1 MEVLNAT
8 KDMTTKDSFLSHF
21 DLLDF
26 SFDEGFSSD
35 ARKEAQELIQWL
47 DFPTSKTEYWK
58 YTRINKIIKG
68 KYKAAAPENEL
79 ELNFSVPS
87 KNCIV
92 LINGYYSEELS
103 FFNAAEGVEFSSL
116 SDAKK
121 SSTVLKENFNS
132 LVKKDEIFAVIN
144 SAYHQDG
151 AFMHVSKNA
160 QAEEP
165 YYILNFVD
173 EENIVSNPRN
183 FIYVEQGGNAK
194 VVLKTI
200 STGKTGSFT
209 NLVSEIMVEKNAHLE
224 INKVQNE
231 EADSFQIAT
240 EQVTQADDSTFKINT
255 FTLNGAIVRNN
266 LNIDS
271 LGKNT
276 MTYLNGLYPLKRKQH
291 VDNHTYLLHR
301 EPNGESHELYKGIL
315 GDSSTGVFNGKVFV
329 HREAQKTNAF
339 QSNANIVMTDTAT
352 INSKPELE
360 IYADDVKCSH
370 GSTTGQLDDEALFYL
385 RARGLSKESA
395 RAVLVN
401 AFASDVIDMIGVE
414 AVKDEIE
421 KYIDDNYQGIK
432 D

>member
-1 MEVLNAT
+1 MEVMNETVKMTAKDEFLLN
-8 KDMTTKDSFLSHF
+8 FN
-21 DLLDF
+21 LLDF
-26 SFDEGFSSD
+26 SFDENFSKDIRNTAKSTID
-35 ARKEAQELIQWL
+35 GLQ
-47 DFPTSKTEYWK
+47 FPTSKVEYWK

-68 KYKAAAPENEL
+68 QYTIAAPENEIEIDL
-79 ELNFSVPS
+79 SVPS

-92 LINGYYSEELS
+92 LINGYFSEKLS
-103 FFNAAEGVEFSSL
+103 FFNKKEGVEFSSL

-121 SSTVLKENFNS
+121 NSSVLQEKLNS
-132 LVKKDEIFAVIN
+132 LVKKDEIFAQIN

-151 AFMHVSKNA
+151 AFMHVAKNV
-160 QAEEP
+160 QAKEP

-173 EENIVSNPRN
+173 DSNIMSNPRN
-183 FIYVEQGGNAK
+183 FIFVEQGANAK
-194 VVLKTI
+194 VVLKTVN
-200 STGKTGSFT
+200 TENTGSFT
-209 NLVSEIMVEKNAHLE
+209 NMVSEIFVEKNAHFE
-224 INKVQNE
+224 MNKIQD
-231 EADSFQIAT
+231 EAKDSFQIAT
-240 EQVTQADDSTFKINT
+240 EQVVQADDSTFKINT

-276 MTYLNGLYPLKRKQH
+276 MTYLNGLYPLKGKQH

-370 GSTTGQLDDEALFYL
+370 GSTTGQLDEEALFYL

-401 AFASDVIDMIGVE
+401 AFASDVIEQIGVE
-414 AVKDEIE
+414 AVKEEIE

-432 D
+432 

>member
-8 KDMTTKDSFLSHF
+8 KDMTTKDTFLSHF

-26 SFDEGFSSD
+26 SFDEDFSSE
-35 ARKEAQELIQWL
+35 ARKEAKELIQWL
-47 DFPTSKTEYWK
+47 DFPTSKSEYWK

-68 KYKAAAPENEL
+68 QYKVSAPANDIEIDL
-79 ELNFSVPS
+79 SVPT
-87 KNCIV
+87 KNCVV

-103 FFNAAEGVEFSSL
+103 FFDAKEGVEFSSL

-121 SSTVLKENFNS
+121 NSTILKEHFNS
-132 LVKKDEIFAVIN
+132 LVKKDEIFAVTN

-151 AFMHVSKNA
+151 AFMHVAKNV
-160 QAEEP
+160 QADEP
-165 YYILNFVD
+165 YYILNLVD
-173 EENIVSNPRN
+173 DENIVSNPRN
-183 FIYVEQGGNAK
+183 FIYIEQGANAK
-194 VVLKTI
+194 AVLKTI
-200 STGKTGSFT
+200 NTANAGSFT
-209 NLVSEIMVEKNAHLE
+209 NMVSEIIVEKNAHFE
-224 INKVQNE
+224 INKIQD
-231 EADSFQIAT
+231 EAEDSFQIAT
-240 EQVTQADDSTFKINT
+240 EQVVQHDDSTFKINT
-255 FTLNGAIVRNN
+255 FTLSGLIVRNN

-276 MTYLNGLYPLKRKQH
+276 MTYLNGLYPLKGKQH

-301 EPNGESHELYKGIL
+301 EPNGESHELYKGIM
-315 GDSSTGVFNGKVFV
+315 GDFSTGVFNGKVFV

-370 GSTTGQLDDEALFYL
+370 GSTTGQLDEEALFYL

-401 AFASDVIDMIGVE
+401 AFASDVIEHIGVE
-414 AVKDEIE
+414 AVKNEIE
-421 KYIDDNYQGIK
+421 QFIDANYQGIK
-432 D
+432 

>member
-1 MEVLNAT
+1 MEVMNETVKMST
-8 KDMTTKDSFLSHF
+8 KDTFLSNF
-21 DLLDF
+21 NLLDF
-26 SFDEGFSSD
+26 SFDEDFSKDIRS
-35 ARKEAQELIQWL
+35 AAKNTIEGLE
-47 DFPTSKTEYWK
+47 FPTSKVEYWK
-58 YTRINKIIKG
+58 YTRINKIIKRD
-68 KYKAAAPENEL
+68 YSISAPENKVEIDL
-79 ELNFSVPS
+79 SVPS

-92 LINGYYSEELS
+92 LINGFYSEELS
-103 FFNAAEGVEFSSL
+103 FFESEVGVTFSSL
-116 SDAKK
+116 SEEKK
-121 SSTVLKENFNS
+121 NSSVLKEKFNS
-132 LVKKDEIFAVIN
+132 LVKKDEIFAQIN

-151 AFMHVSKNA
+151 AFMHVEKNV

-173 EENIVSNPRN
+173 DSNILSNPRN
-183 FIYVEQGGNAK
+183 FVFVEQGANVK

-200 STGKTGSFT
+200 NTANAGSFT
-209 NLVSEIMVEKNAHLE
+209 NMVSELFIEKNAHFE
-224 INKVQNE
+224 INKIQNE
-231 EADSFQIAT
+231 ADDSFQIAT
-240 EQVTQADDSTFKINT
+240 EQVVQADDSTFKINT

-276 MTYLNGLYPLKRKQH
+276 MTYLNGLYPLKGKQH

-339 QSNANIVMTDTAT
+339 QSNANIVMTDSAT

-370 GSTTGQLDDEALFYL
+370 GSTTGQLDEEALFYL
-385 RARGLSKESA
+385 RARGLSKDSA

-401 AFASDVIDMIGVE
+401 AFASDVIEQIGVE
-414 AVKDEIE
+414 SVKEEIE
-421 KYIDDNYQGIK
+421 QYIDDNYQGIK
-432 D
+432 

>member
-1 MEVLNAT
+1 MEVMNETVKMST
-8 KDMTTKDSFLSHF
+8 KDTFLSNF
-21 DLLDF
+21 NLLDF
-26 SFDEGFSSD
+26 SFDEDFSKDIRS
-35 ARKEAQELIQWL
+35 AAKNTIEGLE
-47 DFPTSKTEYWK
+47 FPTSKVEYWK
-58 YTRINKIIKG
+58 YTRINKIIKRD
-68 KYKAAAPENEL
+68 YSISAPENKVEIDL
-79 ELNFSVPS
+79 SVPS

-92 LINGYYSEELS
+92 LINGFYSEELS
-103 FFNAAEGVEFSSL
+103 FFESEVGVTFSSL
-116 SDAKK
+116 SEAKK
-121 SSTVLKENFNS
+121 NSSVLKEKFNS
-132 LVKKDEIFAVIN
+132 LVKKDEIFAQIN

-151 AFMHVSKNA
+151 AFMHVEKNV

-173 EENIVSNPRN
+173 DSNILSNPRN
-183 FIYVEQGGNAK
+183 FVFVEQGANVK

-200 STGKTGSFT
+200 NTANAGSFT
-209 NLVSEIMVEKNAHLE
+209 NMVSELFIEKNAHFE
-224 INKVQNE
+224 INKIQNE
-231 EADSFQIAT
+231 ADDSFQIAT
-240 EQVTQADDSTFKINT
+240 EQVVQADDSTFKINT

-276 MTYLNGLYPLKRKQH
+276 MTYLNGLYHLKGKQH

-339 QSNANIVMTDTAT
+339 QSNANIVMTDSAT

-370 GSTTGQLDDEALFYL
+370 GSTTGQLDEEALFYL
-385 RARGLSKESA
+385 RARGLSKDSA

-401 AFASDVIDMIGVE
+401 AFASDVIEQIGVE
-414 AVKDEIE
+414 SVKEEIE
-421 KYIDDNYQGIK
+421 QYIDDNYQGIK
-432 D
+432 

>member
-1 MEVLNAT
+1 MNETVKMTAKDEFLLN
-8 KDMTTKDSFLSHF
+8 FN
-21 DLLDF
+21 LLDF
-26 SFDEGFSSD
+26 SFDENFSKDIRNTAKSTID
-35 ARKEAQELIQWL
+35 GLQ
-47 DFPTSKTEYWK
+47 FPTSKVEYWK

-68 KYKAAAPENEL
+68 QYTIAAPENEIEIDL
-79 ELNFSVPS
+79 SVPS

-92 LINGYYSEELS
+92 LINGYFSEALS
-103 FFNAAEGVEFSSL
+103 FFNKNEGVEFSSL

-121 SSTVLKENFNS
+121 NSSVLQEKLNS
-132 LVKKDEIFAVIN
+132 LVKKDEIFAQIN

-151 AFMHVSKNA
+151 AFMHVAKNV
-160 QAEEP
+160 QAKEP

-173 EENIVSNPRN
+173 DSNIMSNPRN
-183 FIYVEQGGNAK
+183 FIFVEQGANAK
-194 VVLKTI
+194 VVLKTVNTAN
-200 STGKTGSFT
+200 SGSFT
-209 NLVSEIMVEKNAHLE
+209 NMVSEIFVEKNAHFE
-224 INKVQNE
+224 MNKIQD
-231 EADSFQIAT
+231 EAKDSFQIAT
-240 EQVTQADDSTFKINT
+240 EQVVQADDSTFKINT

-276 MTYLNGLYPLKRKQH
+276 MTYLNGLYPLKGKQH

-370 GSTTGQLDDEALFYL
+370 GSTTGQLDEEALFYL

-401 AFASDVIDMIGVE
+401 AFASDVIEQIGVE
-414 AVKDEIE
+414 AVKEEIE

-432 D
+432 

>member
-1 MEVLNAT
+1 MEVMNETVKMST
-8 KDMTTKDSFLSHF
+8 KDTFLSNF
-21 DLLDF
+21 NLLDF
-26 SFDEGFSSD
+26 SFDEDFSKDIRS
-35 ARKEAQELIQWL
+35 AAKNTIEGLE
-47 DFPTSKTEYWK
+47 FPTSKVEYWK
-58 YTRINKIIKG
+58 YTRINKIIKRD
-68 KYKAAAPENEL
+68 YSISAPENKVEIDL
-79 ELNFSVPS
+79 SVPS

-92 LINGYYSEELS
+92 LINGFYSEELS
-103 FFNAAEGVEFSSL
+103 FFESEVGVTFSSL
-116 SDAKK
+116 SEAKK
-121 SSTVLKENFNS
+121 NSSFLKEKFNS
-132 LVKKDEIFAVIN
+132 LVKKDEIFAQIN

-151 AFMHVSKNA
+151 AFMHVEKNV

-173 EENIVSNPRN
+173 DSNILSNPRN
-183 FIYVEQGGNAK
+183 FVFLEQGANVK

-200 STGKTGSFT
+200 NTANAGSFT
-209 NLVSEIMVEKNAHLE
+209 NMVSELFIEKNAHFE
-224 INKVQNE
+224 INKIQNE
-231 EADSFQIAT
+231 ADDSFQIAT
-240 EQVTQADDSTFKINT
+240 EQVVQADDSTFKINT

-276 MTYLNGLYPLKRKQH
+276 MTYLNGLYPLKGKQH

-339 QSNANIVMTDTAT
+339 QSNANIVMTDSAT

-370 GSTTGQLDDEALFYL
+370 GSTTGQLDEEALFYL
-385 RARGLSKESA
+385 RARGLSKDSA

-401 AFASDVIDMIGVE
+401 AFASDVIEQIGVE
-414 AVKDEIE
+414 SVKEEIE
-421 KYIDDNYQGIK
+421 QYIDDNYQGIK
-432 D
+432 

>member
-1 MEVLNAT
+1 MEVMNETVKMST
-8 KDMTTKDSFLSHF
+8 KDTFLSNF
-21 DLLDF
+21 NLLDF
-26 SFDEGFSSD
+26 SFDEDFSKDIRS
-35 ARKEAQELIQWL
+35 AAKNTIEGLE
-47 DFPTSKTEYWK
+47 FPTSKVEYWK
-58 YTRINKIIKG
+58 YTRINKIIKRD
-68 KYKAAAPENEL
+68 YSISAPENKVEIDL
-79 ELNFSVPS
+79 SVPS

-92 LINGYYSEELS
+92 LINGFYSEELS
-103 FFNAAEGVEFSSL
+103 FFESEVGVTFSSL
-116 SDAKK
+116 SEAKK
-121 SSTVLKENFNS
+121 NSSVLKEKFNS
-132 LVKKDEIFAVIN
+132 LVKKDEIFAQIN

-151 AFMHVSKNA
+151 AFMHVEKNV

-173 EENIVSNPRN
+173 DSNILSNPRN
-183 FIYVEQGGNAK
+183 FVFVEQGANVK

-200 STGKTGSFT
+200 NTANAGSFT
-209 NLVSEIMVEKNAHLE
+209 NMVSELFIEKNAHFE
-224 INKVQNE
+224 INKIQNE
-231 EADSFQIAT
+231 ADDSFQIAT
-240 EQVTQADDSTFKINT
+240 EQVVQADDSTFKINT

-276 MTYLNGLYPLKRKQH
+276 MTYLNGLYPLKGKQH

-339 QSNANIVMTDTAT
+339 QSNANIVMTDSAT

-370 GSTTGQLDDEALFYL
+370 GSTTGQLDEEALFYL
-385 RARGLSKESA
+385 RARGLSKDSA

-401 AFASDVIDMIGVE
+401 AFASDVIEQIGVE
-414 AVKDEIE
+414 SVKEEIE
-421 KYIDDNYQGIK
+421 QYIDDNYQGIK
-432 D
+432 

>member
-1 MEVLNAT
+1 MNETVKMTAKDEFLLN
-8 KDMTTKDSFLSHF
+8 FN
-21 DLLDF
+21 LLDF
-26 SFDEGFSSD
+26 SFDENFSKDIRNTAKSTID
-35 ARKEAQELIQWL
+35 GLQ
-47 DFPTSKTEYWK
+47 FPTSKVEYWK

-68 KYKAAAPENEL
+68 QYTIAAPENEIEIDL
-79 ELNFSVPS
+79 SVPS

-92 LINGYYSEELS
+92 LINGYFSEKLS
-103 FFNAAEGVEFSSL
+103 FFNKKEGVEFSSL

-121 SSTVLKENFNS
+121 NSSVLQEKLNS
-132 LVKKDEIFAVIN
+132 LVKKDEIFAQIN

-151 AFMHVSKNA
+151 AFMHVAKNV
-160 QAEEP
+160 QAKEP

-173 EENIVSNPRN
+173 DSNIMSNPRN
-183 FIYVEQGGNAK
+183 FIFVEQGANAK
-194 VVLKTI
+194 VVLKTVN
-200 STGKTGSFT
+200 TENTGSFT
-209 NLVSEIMVEKNAHLE
+209 NMVSEIFVEKNAHFE
-224 INKVQNE
+224 MNKIQD
-231 EADSFQIAT
+231 EAKDSFQIAT
-240 EQVTQADDSTFKINT
+240 EQVVQADDSTFKINT

-276 MTYLNGLYPLKRKQH
+276 MTYLNGLYPLKGKQH

-370 GSTTGQLDDEALFYL
+370 GSTTGQLDEEALFYL

-401 AFASDVIDMIGVE
+401 AFASDVIEQIGVE
-414 AVKDEIE
+414 AVKEEIE

-432 D
+432 

>member
-1 MEVLNAT
+1 MEVMNETVKMTA
-8 KDMTTKDSFLSHF
+8 KDEFLMNF
-21 DLLDF
+21 NLLDF
-26 SFDEGFSSD
+26 SFDENFSKDIRNTAKSTID
-35 ARKEAQELIQWL
+35 GLQ
-47 DFPTSKTEYWK
+47 FPTSKVEYWK

-68 KYKAAAPENEL
+68 AYTIAAPENEIEIDL
-79 ELNFSVPS
+79 SVPS

-92 LINGYYSEELS
+92 LINGYFSEALS
-103 FFNAAEGVEFSSL
+103 FFNKNEGVEFSSL

-121 SSTVLKENFNS
+121 NSSVLQEKFNS
-132 LVKKDEIFAVIN
+132 LVKKDEIFAQIN

-151 AFMHVSKNA
+151 AFIHVAKNV
-160 QAEEP
+160 QAKEP

-173 EENIVSNPRN
+173 DSNIMSNPRN
-183 FIYVEQGGNAK
+183 FIFVEQGANAK
-194 VVLKTI
+194 VVLKTVNTAN
-200 STGKTGSFT
+200 SGSFT
-209 NLVSEIMVEKNAHLE
+209 NMVSEIFVEKNAHFE
-224 INKVQNE
+224 MNKIQD
-231 EADSFQIAT
+231 EAEDSFQIAT
-240 EQVTQADDSTFKINT
+240 EQVVQADDSTFKINT

-276 MTYLNGLYPLKRKQH
+276 MTYLNGLYPLKGKQH

-301 EPNGESHELYKGIL
+301 EPNGESHELYKGIM

-370 GSTTGQLDDEALFYL
+370 GSTTGQLDEEALFYL

-401 AFASDVIDMIGVE
+401 AFASDVIDQIGVE
-414 AVKDEIE
+414 AVKEEIE

-432 D
+432 

>member
-1 MEVLNAT
+1 MNETVKMST
-8 KDMTTKDSFLSHF
+8 KDTFLSNF
-21 DLLDF
+21 NLLDF
-26 SFDEGFSSD
+26 SFDEDFSKDIRS
-35 ARKEAQELIQWL
+35 AAKNTIEGLE
-47 DFPTSKTEYWK
+47 FPTSKVEYWK
-58 YTRINKIIKG
+58 YTRINKIIKRD
-68 KYKAAAPENEL
+68 YSISAPENKVEIDL
-79 ELNFSVPS
+79 SVPS

-92 LINGYYSEELS
+92 LINGFYSEELS
-103 FFNAAEGVEFSSL
+103 FFESEVGVTFSSL
-116 SDAKK
+116 SEAKK
-121 SSTVLKENFNS
+121 NSSVLKEKFNS
-132 LVKKDEIFAVIN
+132 LVKKDEIFAQIN

-151 AFMHVSKNA
+151 AFMHVKKNV

-173 EENIVSNPRN
+173 DSNILSNPRN
-183 FIYVEQGGNAK
+183 FVFVEQGANVK

-200 STGKTGSFT
+200 NTANTGSFT
-209 NLVSEIMVEKNAHLE
+209 NMVSELFIEKNAHFE
-224 INKVQNE
+224 INKIQNE
-231 EADSFQIAT
+231 ADDSFQIAT
-240 EQVTQADDSTFKINT
+240 EQVVQADDSTFKINT

-276 MTYLNGLYPLKRKQH
+276 MTYLNGLYPLKGKQH

-339 QSNANIVMTDTAT
+339 QSNANIVMTDSAT

-370 GSTTGQLDDEALFYL
+370 GSTTGQLDEEALFYL
-385 RARGLSKESA
+385 RARGLSKDSA

-401 AFASDVIDMIGVE
+401 AFASDVIEQIGVE
-414 AVKDEIE
+414 SVKEEIE
-421 KYIDDNYQGIK
+421 QYIDDNYQGIK
-432 D
+432 

>member
-1 MEVLNAT
+1 MEVANAI
-8 KDMTTKDSFLSHF
+8 KDMTTKDTFLSHF

-26 SFDEGFSSD
+26 SFDEEFSLD
-35 ARKEAQELIQWL
+35 ARNEAKELIQWL

-58 YTRINKIIKG
+58 YTRVNKIIKG
-68 KYKAAAPENEL
+68 NYKVAAPENEIEIDL
-79 ELNFSVPS
+79 SVPT

-92 LINGYYSEELS
+92 LINGYFSEELS
-103 FFNAAEGVEFSSL
+103 FFEPQIGIDFSSL
-116 SDAKK
+116 SAAKK
-121 SSTVLKENFNS
+121 NSNVLKEHFNS

-151 AFMHVSKNA
+151 AFMHVAKNVQA
-160 QAEEP
+160 QEP
-165 YYILNFVD
+165 YYILNLVD
-173 EENIVSNPRN
+173 EENIISNPRN
-183 FIYVEQGGNAK
+183 FIFVEQGANAK

-200 STGKTGSFT
+200 STANSGSFT
-209 NLVSEIMVEKNAHLE
+209 NMVSEIIVDKNAHFE
-224 INKVQNE
+224 INKIQD
-231 EADSFQIAT
+231 EATDSFQIAT
-240 EQVTQADDSTFKINT
+240 EQITQADDSTFKINT

-276 MTYLNGLYPLKRKQH
+276 MTYLNGLYPLKGNQH

-370 GSTTGQLDDEALFYL
+370 GSTTGQLDEEALFYL

-401 AFASDVIDMIGVE
+401 AFASDVVDMIGVE

-421 KYIDDNYQGIK
+421 AYIDLNYQGIK
-432 D
+432 

>member
-1 MEVLNAT
+1 MEVMNETVKMST
-8 KDMTTKDSFLSHF
+8 KDTFLSNF
-21 DLLDF
+21 NLLDF
-26 SFDEGFSSD
+26 SFDEDFSKDIRS
-35 ARKEAQELIQWL
+35 AAKNTIEGLE
-47 DFPTSKTEYWK
+47 FPTSKVEYWK
-58 YTRINKIIKG
+58 YTRINKIIKRD
-68 KYKAAAPENEL
+68 YSISAPENKVEIDL
-79 ELNFSVPS
+79 SVPS

-92 LINGYYSEELS
+92 LINGFYSEELS
-103 FFNAAEGVEFSSL
+103 FFESEVGVTFSSL
-116 SDAKK
+116 SEAKK
-121 SSTVLKENFNS
+121 NSSVLKEKFNS
-132 LVKKDEIFAVIN
+132 LVKKDEIFAQIN

-151 AFMHVSKNA
+151 AFMHVEKNV

-173 EENIVSNPRN
+173 DSNILSNPRN
-183 FIYVEQGGNAK
+183 FVFVEQGANVK

-200 STGKTGSFT
+200 NTANTGSFT
-209 NLVSEIMVEKNAHLE
+209 NMVSELFIEKNAHFE
-224 INKVQNE
+224 INKIQNE
-231 EADSFQIAT
+231 ADDSFQIAT
-240 EQVTQADDSTFKINT
+240 EQVVQADDSTFKINT

-276 MTYLNGLYPLKRKQH
+276 MTYLNGLYPLKGKQH

-339 QSNANIVMTDTAT
+339 QSNANIVMTDSAT

-370 GSTTGQLDDEALFYL
+370 GSTTGQLDEEALFYL
-385 RARGLSKESA
+385 RARGLSKDSA

-401 AFASDVIDMIGVE
+401 AFASDVIEQIGVE
-414 AVKDEIE
+414 SVKEEIE
-421 KYIDDNYQGIK
+421 QYIDDNYQGIK
-432 D
+432 

>member
-1 MEVLNAT
+1 MEVMNETVKMTA
-8 KDMTTKDSFLSHF
+8 KDEFLSNF
-21 DLLDF
+21 NLLDF
-26 SFDEGFSSD
+26 SFDEKFSKDIRNTAKSTID
-35 ARKEAQELIQWL
+35 GLQ
-47 DFPTSKTEYWK
+47 FPTSKVEYWK

-68 KYKAAAPENEL
+68 HYTIVAPENEIEIDL
-79 ELNFSVPS
+79 SVPS

-92 LINGYYSEELS
+92 LINGYFSEELS
-103 FFNAAEGVEFSSL
+103 FFNKNEGVEFSSL

-121 SSTVLKENFNS
+121 NSSVLQEKFNS
-132 LVKKDEIFAVIN
+132 LVKKDEIFAQIN

-151 AFMHVSKNA
+151 AFMHVAKNV
-160 QAEEP
+160 QATEP

-173 EENIVSNPRN
+173 DSNVMSNPRN
-183 FIYVEQGGNAK
+183 FIFVEQSANAK

-200 STGKTGSFT
+200 NTANTGSFT
-209 NLVSEIMVEKNAHLE
+209 NMVSEIFVEKNAHFE
-224 INKVQNE
+224 INKIQD
-231 EADSFQIAT
+231 EAEDSFQIAT
-240 EQVTQADDSTFKINT
+240 EQVVQADVSTFKINT

-276 MTYLNGLYPLKRKQH
+276 MTYLNGLYPLKGKQH

-339 QSNANIVMTDTAT
+339 QSNANIVMTDNAT

-401 AFASDVIDMIGVE
+401 AFASDVIEQIGVE
-414 AVKDEIE
+414 AVQEEIE

-432 D
+432 

>member
-1 MEVLNAT
+1 MNETIKMTA
-8 KDMTTKDSFLSHF
+8 KDQFLAHF

-26 SFDEGFSSD
+26 SFDEPFSSSVRT
-35 ARKEAQELIQWL
+35 ASKELINEL
-47 DFPTSKTEYWK
+47 DFPTSKVEYWK
-58 YTRINKIIKG
+58 YTRVNKIIKG
-68 KYKAAAPENEL
+68 KYKVACPENEIDIDL
-79 ELNFSVPS
+79 AVPS

-103 FFNAAEGVEFSSL
+103 FIAPQEGIKFCSL

-121 SSTVLKENFNS
+121 NSSILGEKFNS
-132 LVKKDEIFAVIN
+132 LVKKDEIFATIN

-151 AFMHVSKNA
+151 AFLHVSKNT
-160 QAEEP
+160 QAEEAF
-165 YYILNFVD
+165 YVINLIDDDNILA
-173 EENIVSNPRN
+173 NPRN
-183 FIYVEQGGNAK
+183 FIFIEEGANAK

-200 STGKTGSFT
+200 DTKHQASFT
-209 NLVSEIMVEKNAHLE
+209 NMVSEIFVERNAHFE

-231 EADSFQIAT
+231 SETANQIAT
-240 EQVTQADDSTFKINT
+240 EQVVQADDSTFKINT
-255 FTLNGAIVRNN
+255 FTLNGELVRNN

-276 MTYLNGLYPLKRKQH
+276 LTYLSGLYPLKRKQH

-301 EPNGESHELYKGIL
+301 EPNCESHELYKGIL
-315 GDSSTGVFNGKVFV
+315 NDSSTGVFNGKVYV

-339 QSNANIVMTDTAT
+339 QSNANIVLTDTAT

-370 GSTTGQLDDEALFYL
+370 GSTTGQLDEEALFYL
-385 RARGLSKESA
+385 RARGLSKDSA

-401 AFASDVIDMIGVE
+401 AFASDVIEQIGVE

-421 KYIDDNYQGIK
+421 QYIDSNYQGIK
-432 D
+432 

>member
-1 MEVLNAT
+1 MEVANAI
-8 KDMTTKDSFLSHF
+8 KDMTAKDSFLSHF

-26 SFDEGFSSD
+26 SFDEEFSLD
-35 ARKEAQELIQWL
+35 ARNEAKELIQWL

-58 YTRINKIIKG
+58 YTRVNKITKG
-68 KYKAAAPENEL
+68 NYKVAAPENEIEIDL
-79 ELNFSVPS
+79 SVPT
-87 KNCIV
+87 KNCVV
-92 LINGYYSEELS
+92 LINGYFSEELS
-103 FFNAAEGVEFSSL
+103 FFVPQEGIEFSSL

-121 SSTVLKENFNS
+121 SSNVLKEHFNS

-151 AFMHVSKNA
+151 AFMHVAKNVH
-160 QAEEP
+160 AEEP
-165 YYILNFVD
+165 YYILNLVD
-173 EENIVSNPRN
+173 DENVVSNPRN
-183 FIYVEQGGNAK
+183 FIFVEQGANAK

-200 STGKTGSFT
+200 STANSGSFT
-209 NLVSEIMVEKNAHLE
+209 NMVSEIIVDRNAHFE
-224 INKVQNE
+224 INKIQD
-231 EADSFQIAT
+231 EATDSFQIAT

-276 MTYLNGLYPLKRKQH
+276 MTYLNGLYPLKGKQH

-315 GDSSTGVFNGKVFV
+315 GDASTGVFNGKVFV

-370 GSTTGQLDDEALFYL
+370 GSTTGQLDEEALFYL

-401 AFASDVIDMIGVE
+401 AFASDVIEMIGVD

-421 KYIDDNYQGIK
+421 QYIDDNYQGIK
-432 D
+432 

>member
-1 MEVLNAT
+1 MEVMNETVKMTA
-8 KDMTTKDSFLSHF
+8 KDEFLMNF
-21 DLLDF
+21 NLLDF
-26 SFDEGFSSD
+26 SFDENFSKDIRNTAKSTID
-35 ARKEAQELIQWL
+35 GLQ
-47 DFPTSKTEYWK
+47 FPTSKVEYWK

-68 KYKAAAPENEL
+68 AYTIAAPENEIEIDL
-79 ELNFSVPS
+79 SVPS

-92 LINGYYSEELS
+92 LINGYFSEALS
-103 FFNAAEGVEFSSL
+103 FFNKNEGVEFSSL

-121 SSTVLKENFNS
+121 NSSVLQEKFNS
-132 LVKKDEIFAVIN
+132 LVKKDEIFAQIN

-151 AFMHVSKNA
+151 AFMHVAKNV
-160 QAEEP
+160 QAKEP

-173 EENIVSNPRN
+173 DSNIMSNPRN
-183 FIYVEQGGNAK
+183 FIFVEQGANAK
-194 VVLKTI
+194 VVLKTVNTAN
-200 STGKTGSFT
+200 SGSFT
-209 NLVSEIMVEKNAHLE
+209 NMVSEIFVEKNAHFE
-224 INKVQNE
+224 MNKIQD
-231 EADSFQIAT
+231 EAEDSFQIAT
-240 EQVTQADDSTFKINT
+240 EQVVQADDSTFKINT

-276 MTYLNGLYPLKRKQH
+276 MTYLNGLYPLKGKQH

-301 EPNGESHELYKGIL
+301 EPNGESHELYKGIM

-370 GSTTGQLDDEALFYL
+370 GSTTGQLDEEALFYL

-401 AFASDVIDMIGVE
+401 AFASDVIDQIGVE
-414 AVKDEIE
+414 AVKEEIE

-432 D
+432 

>member
-8 KDMTTKDSFLSHF
+8 KDMTTKETFLSHF

-26 SFDEGFSSD
+26 SFDEEFSSD
-35 ARKEAQELIQWL
+35 ARKEAKELIQWL
-47 DFPTSKTEYWK
+47 DFPTSKSEYWK

-68 KYKAAAPENEL
+68 QYKVSAPENDIEIDL
-79 ELNFSVPS
+79 SVPT

-92 LINGYYSEELS
+92 LVNGYYSEELS
-103 FFNAAEGVEFSSL
+103 FFEAESGVEFSSL

-121 SSTVLKENFNS
+121 SSSTLKEHFNS
-132 LVKKDEIFAVIN
+132 LVKKDEIFAVVN

-151 AFMHVSKNA
+151 AFMHVAKNV
-160 QAEEP
+160 QADEP
-165 YYILNFVD
+165 YYILNLVD
-173 EENIVSNPRN
+173 DENIVSNPRN
-183 FIYVEQGGNAK
+183 FIYIEQGANAK
-194 VVLKTI
+194 AVLKTI
-200 STGKTGSFT
+200 NTSNAGSFT
-209 NLVSEIMVEKNAHLE
+209 NMVSEIIVEKNAHFE
-224 INKVQNE
+224 INKVQD
-231 EADSFQIAT
+231 EAEDSFQIAT
-240 EQVTQADDSTFKINT
+240 EQVVQHDDSTFKINT
-255 FTLNGAIVRNN
+255 FTLNGLIVRNN

-276 MTYLNGLYPLKRKQH
+276 MTYLNGLYPLKGKQH

-301 EPNGESHELYKGIL
+301 EPNGESHELYKGIM

-370 GSTTGQLDDEALFYL
+370 GSTTGQLDEEALFYL

-401 AFASDVIDMIGVE
+401 AFASDVIEHIGVE
-414 AVKDEIE
+414 AVKDEME
-421 KYIDDNYQGIK
+421 QYIDANYQGIK
-432 D
+432 